1 MRKFFS
7 LNKYAPLKK
16 KSVRANHA
24 SYVTKALRKAI
35 MRRSNLQTIYFM
47 KRTPESL
54 RNIRNKRNTVVSYIK
69 KNARRFLAT

>member
-1 MRKFFS
+1 
-7 LNKYAPLKK
+7 
-16 KSVRANHA
+16 
-24 SYVTKALRKAI
+24 

>member
-1 MRKFFS
+1 MKKFFS

-54 RNIRNKRNTVVSYIK
+54 RNIRNKGNTVVSYIT